1 MSVLTGHPT
10 LYLTALTALACP
22 HSYRDVLANKEKELD
37 EATARAAKYEARI
50 AALQQEVST
59 ANAKSAIAQASHKA
73 EVVKWQGQV
82 ESLRMA
88 VTQARTRGARA
99 DELLHEKNATIQR
112 LTIDLRH
119 MQERHALQA
128 AAIAELGVD
137 GARPPAQGR
146 YVARSPSAGT
156 APALNA
162 VLISMS
168 VYPHPVP
175 YSGVVGSSGSV
186 SGSSVG
192 SSTKASKRGGVT
204 RGPRRTRRTK
214 ARASRAASTPG
225 NPTSMPRPRRATARR
240 RSDATASTAQAG
252 SAATG
257 SVGGPAAA
265 SSDTSSARGD
275 RGHLA
280 GFTFPSYATGGDAA
294 APPTA
299 APTLQAEPLPAR
311 AVGSDAS
318 QHRYSDK
325 ASRTGDTDD
334 DGSVSSDSDEFG
346 RQLLS
351 RLDEAS
357 TSQRDLT
364 NTGDAL
370 LAQDQEYR
378 ALRAEAD
385 AAAARAARAAREVTL
400 LAAATRTEL
409 ATSPAGGASDPGVA
423 VRAGPVS
430 NDGAAGEASRQYGDA
445 APPPTPTR
453 VSVEPAAA
461 PTPTTMRRLRVQ
473 EAASALSVSDEASLN
488 GSASVAG
495 SRFLDD
501 SSVSDFSS
509 SGIHSE
515 IQRLQTRILATMQNA

>member
-1 MSVLTGHPT
+1 MSVLITGHPT
-10 LYLTALTALACP
+10 LCLTALTALACP

-214 ARASRAASTPG
+214 ARASRAAHPDRAESLQRERQL
-225 NPTSMPRPRRATARR
+225 SRRLRRLRRPRRLRRVLPLVRTRAHQVARSQPLRQVFRISFSLTVSFPWR
-240 RSDATASTAQAG
+240 RFVCAF
-252 SAATG
+252 
-257 SVGGPAAA
+257 V
-265 SSDTSSARGD
+265 
-275 RGHLA
+275 
-280 GFTFPSYATGGDAA
+280 
-294 APPTA
+294 
-299 APTLQAEPLPAR
+299 
-311 AVGSDAS
+311 
-318 QHRYSDK
+318 
-325 ASRTGDTDD
+325 
-334 DGSVSSDSDEFG
+334 
-346 RQLLS
+346 
-351 RLDEAS
+351 
-357 TSQRDLT
+357 
-364 NTGDAL
+364 
-370 LAQDQEYR
+370 
-378 ALRAEAD
+378 
-385 AAAARAARAAREVTL
+385 
-400 LAAATRTEL
+400 
-409 ATSPAGGASDPGVA
+409 
-423 VRAGPVS
+423 
-430 NDGAAGEASRQYGDA
+430 
-445 APPPTPTR
+445 
-453 VSVEPAAA
+453 
-461 PTPTTMRRLRVQ
+461 
-473 EAASALSVSDEASLN
+473 
-488 GSASVAG
+488 
-495 SRFLDD
+495 
-501 SSVSDFSS
+501 
-509 SGIHSE
+509 
-515 IQRLQTRILATMQNA
+515 